1 MTRTLHT
8 AVTGMLAQ
16 QLFVDNIAN
25 NLANVNTTAFKRNKV
40 EFQDLLYQTI
50 RMAGSSNLQDTYI
63 PTNLQVGNGVRPSSS
78 QKIQTQGDLYYSNNP
93 LDVAIDGIG
102 FLQITRPDGTLAF
115 TRDGTLK
122 VSENSVL
129 VTSDGL
135 PVEPQIT
142 IPQDATAISIGADG
156 FVQAEVS
163 GQTQLQQLG
172 QLSLVKFLN
181 PAGLKSVGQNLYEET
196 FASGTPIIGQ
206 PTRDGFGRILQGY
219 LESSNV
225 NVVEEMVNMITG
237 QRAYEINSRSI
248 QAGDDMMTTVNNLR
262 R

>member
-8 AVTGMLAQ
+8 AATGMLAQ
-16 QLFVDNIAN
+16 QLYVDNIAN
-25 NLANVNTTAFKRNKV
+25 NLANVNTTSFKRNKV

-78 QKIQTQGDLYYSNNP
+78 QKIQSQGDLTYTNNP

-102 FLQITRPDGTLAF
+102 FMQVTRPDGTLAY

-135 PVEPQIT
+135 PIEPQIT
-142 IPQDATAISIGADG
+142 IPQDATAISIGEDG
-156 FVQAEVS
+156 FVQAEVF

-172 QLSLVKFLN
+172 QINLVKFLN
-181 PAGLKSVGQNLYEET
+181 PAGLKAVGQNLYEET

-206 PTRDGFGRILQGY
+206 PTRDGFGRIMQGY

-225 NVVEEMVNMITG
+225 NVIDEMVNMITA
-237 QRAYEINSRSI
+237 QRAYEINSRAI
-248 QAGDDMMTTVNNLR
+248 QAGDDMMTTVNNMR

>member
-1 MTRTLHT
+1 
-8 AVTGMLAQ
+8 
-16 QLFVDNIAN
+16 
-25 NLANVNTTAFKRNKV
+25 
-40 EFQDLLYQTI
+40 
-50 RMAGSSNLQDTYI
+50 
-63 PTNLQVGNGVRPSSS
+63 
-78 QKIQTQGDLYYSNNP
+78 
-93 LDVAIDGIG
+93 G

-122 VSENSVL
+122 VSENSVF

-135 PVEPQIT
+135 PIEPQIT

-156 FVQAEVS
+156 FVQAEVF
-163 GQTQLQQLG
+163 GQPQLQQLG
-172 QLSLVKFLN
+172 QLNLVKFLN